1 MTDES
6 AAGSEAQIETL
17 KELWLTDTDLSFLHQ
32 VEPATLARI
41 TSEVKAHSERVQA
54 GQKALYEGMA
64 RTTRFIPN
72 FLLAKISGGLS
83 PYVMAR
89 ITEHLEPKTAASL
102 SKSYEPALL
111 AEISLHL
118 DAQLAAKIASYTDLD
133 TLTLITETLSKKG
146 LSRRLGEISD
156 ALDEKMLGKLMDRIA
171 DPVRLAS
178 VAAHMTATDK
188 LASVAKRLDNKMRQ
202 AVITILQSQGHT
214 AAARTITG

>member
-1 MTDES
+1 MTDQS
-6 AAGSEAQIETL
+6 ARNEDEIQTL
-17 KELWLTDTDLSFLHQ
+17 KELWLTDSDLSFLHQ
-32 VEPATLARI
+32 VEPALLARI

-72 FLLAKISGGLS
+72 FLLSKISGGLS

-89 ITEHLEPKTAASL
+89 ITEYLEPKAAASL

-118 DAQLAAKIASYTDLD
+118 DAQLAAKIASYSDID
-133 TLTLITETLSKKG
+133 TLAVITETLAKKG

-156 ALDEKMLGKLMDRIA
+156 ALDEKLLGKLVDRIA

-178 VAAHMTATDK
+178 VAAHMTSASK
-188 LASVAKRLDNKMRQ
+188 LANVAKRLDSKMLQ
-202 AVITILQSQGHT
+202 AVIKVLQSQGHMAT
-214 AAARTITG
+214 AQSLAL